1 MQKEPTLKNRMK
13 AIITFLLVTILFWY
27 FFYIGIKEL
36 ILPITNKL
44 NIIVFNKSSMYMFGV
59 GLCFFSFT
67 FFFIYSFIKG
77 KEFNT
82 KWSNYMLLIS
92 FLSIFI
98 LPQIISYYVH
108 EYIEKINYIVCKDE
122 SVIEIKYTQY
132 VFAKDEK
139 DCKTYEN
146 NFIRKNF

>member
-13 AIITFLLVTILFWY
+13 VIITFLLVTILFWY

-122 SVIEIKYTQY
+122 SVIEI
-132 VFAKDEK
+132 
-139 DCKTYEN
+139 
-146 NFIRKNF
+146 